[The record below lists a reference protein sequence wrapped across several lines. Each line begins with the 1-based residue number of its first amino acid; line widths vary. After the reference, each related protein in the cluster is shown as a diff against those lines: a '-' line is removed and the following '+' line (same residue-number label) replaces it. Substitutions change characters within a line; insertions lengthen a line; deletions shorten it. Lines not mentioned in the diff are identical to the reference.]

1 MRSETRPSTSKVK
14 KGGPGSRLV
23 KCFAHVYKAEHA
35 SSMGVL
41 EEARGGKASCLVAKW
56 RRGDD
61 RLPA

>member
-14 KGGPGSRLV
+14 REGLGSRLV

-41 EEARGGKASCLVAKW
+41 EEARGG
-56 RRGDD
+56 
-61 RLPA
+61 RLPV